1 MDFRL
6 RGRDGPRVNS
16 GVCHTLAVWARP
28 RHVLCAPVSRLDLSA
43 LSLLL
48 LVHYTS
54 RLFTPCRTVEQR

>member
-16 GVCHTLAVWARP
+16 GVCHTSAVWARP
-28 RHVLCAPVSRLDLSA
+28 HYVLCAPVSRLDLSA

-48 LVHYTS
+48 LVH
-54 RLFTPCRTVEQR
+54 